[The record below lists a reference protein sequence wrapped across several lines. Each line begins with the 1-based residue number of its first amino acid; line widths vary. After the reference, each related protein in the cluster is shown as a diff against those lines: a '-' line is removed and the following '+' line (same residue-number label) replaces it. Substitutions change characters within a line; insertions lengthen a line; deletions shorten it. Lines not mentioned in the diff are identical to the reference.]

1 MSSGGVSQ
9 LVAIGAQDAFI
20 TGKPEV
26 SFFQSTYKRHTNFA
40 QVVDRQIIQG
50 TPTPGGMSTIRFE
63 RRGDLLGFVYLVA
76 NDGTKTLA
84 PEDWTQMISSA
95 ELYIGGQLI
104 DAQDSNFTERIAPLV
119 FSQNISKSTIGGG
132 HNGPG
137 VTSSFYPFRFWFC
150 ENMQSALP
158 LVGLQYQDIEIRIY
172 WGSTF
177 TFTPSGSGATPQTVL
192 GWDLYSQYVFLDETE
207 REHVMN
213 KTQTMLITQVQK
225 MPPSGL
231 KTQEIVFN
239 HPIKYLVSAPVD
251 PTVPSAL
258 TSESNKIVVQI
269 NGTDIGDYKYA
280 APNYTDVM
288 MYYFSPFTQTDNN
301 VFLFPFCL
309 DVAKLQPT
317 GSLNFSRLDSVRI
330 VSQTLPFADVIYGVN
345 YNILRIEKG
354 QAGLM
359 YTN

>member
-1 MSSGGVSQ
+1 MSSGGLSQ

-20 TGKPEV
+20 TGNPEV

-40 QVVDRQIIQG
+40 QVIDRQMIQG

-84 PEDWTQMISSA
+84 PEDWTALIDSA

-104 DAQDSNFTERIAPLV
+104 DRQDSNFTERIAPYV
-119 FSQNISKSTIGGG
+119 FSQNISKSTLGGG
-132 HNGPG
+132 HSGPG
-137 VTSSFYPFRFWFC
+137 ATSSFYPFRFWFC

-158 LVGLQYQDIEIRIY
+158 LVGLQYHDVEIRIY

-177 TFTPSGSGATPQTVL
+177 TFTPSGTTTPQTAI
-192 GWDLYSQYVFLDETE
+192 GWDAYSQYVFLDQSE
-207 REHVMN
+207 REHVMT

-225 MPPSGL
+225 MPASGF

-239 HPIKYLVSAPVD
+239 HPIKYLVAAPID
-251 PTVPSAL
+251 PAASAL

-269 NGTDIGDYKYA
+269 NGTDIGDYKFA

-288 MYYFSPFTQTDNN
+288 LYYFSPFTLTDNS

-309 DVAKLQPT
+309 DVSKLQPT

-330 VSQTLPFADVIYGVN
+330 VSQSLAITDVIYGVN
-345 YNILRIEKG
+345 YNILRVEKG